1 MCTLNVTI
9 IIITLSICHQ
19 DYHITGMDVLVEG
32 FLNQILRLKPSEGS
46 DPLVQE
52 NQLQIQSCPVRN
64 DNIVRFSL
72 KVVWI
77 ERSNHLNMKTL
88 LCILI
93 SVMEEGGR
101 ECATATKP
109 TLGSDVLKGDF
120 KMYSISYFVYFVSY
134 QL

>member
-9 IIITLSICHQ
+9 IIITLSVCHY

-32 FLNQILRLKPSEGS
+32 FLNQILRFKPSEGS
-46 DPLVQE
+46 HPLVQE
-52 NQLQIQSCPVRN
+52 DQLQIQSCPKESYHCQ
-64 DNIVRFSL
+64 IIL
-72 KVVWI
+72 EIVWI

-109 TLGSDVLKGDF
+109 TLGSDVLE
-120 KMYSISYFVYFVSY
+120 
-134 QL
+134 